1 MNDRVSFSRQELTIE
16 AVAAHHDNMKA
27 ALFEFFSSGSDA
39 LYARFAL
46 ENIIEARENS
56 LDELDLGSSMTV
68 MASLEAAIRVDYLT
82 RVYERRKDELSKAMR
97 ALHQEKAN
105 KAKLENDI
113 LTLWQDCTTISK
125 GLIGQVKGAF
135 KYRHWIAHG
144 RYWTPKIGRAYDFDT
159 LYALADTFVNEMDA
173 YA

>member
-1 MNDRVSFSRQELTIE
+1 
-16 AVAAHHDNMKA
+16 
-27 ALFEFFSSGSDA
+27 
-39 LYARFAL
+39 
-46 ENIIEARENS
+46 
-56 LDELDLGSSMTV
+56 MTV